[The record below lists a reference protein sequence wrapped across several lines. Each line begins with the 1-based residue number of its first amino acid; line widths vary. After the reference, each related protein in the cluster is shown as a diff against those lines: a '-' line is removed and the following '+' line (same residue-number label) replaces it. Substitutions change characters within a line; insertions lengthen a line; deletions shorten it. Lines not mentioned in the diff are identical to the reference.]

1 MEFSEALTLL
11 FCVSARLKPYNKTL
25 IQHNK
30 KDYIIMKKTYI
41 TPSVEVIKVDV
52 ANMMATSMPIVDGT
66 VDTNNVADQLSREM
80 NRSIEMLNQV
90 WQ

>member
-1 MEFSEALTLL
+1 M
-11 FCVSARLKPYNKTL
+11 R
-25 IQHNK
+25 
-30 KDYIIMKKTYI
+30 KTYI

-52 ANMMATSMPIVDGT
+52 ASMMATSMPIVDGT
-66 VDTNNVADQLSREM
+66 TVNTNDVSNQLSREM

>member
-1 MEFSEALTLL
+1 M
-11 FCVSARLKPYNKTL
+11 R
-25 IQHNK
+25 
-30 KDYIIMKKTYI
+30 KTYI

-66 VDTNNVADQLSREM
+66 TVDTNDVADQLSREM

>member
-1 MEFSEALTLL
+1 M
-11 FCVSARLKPYNKTL
+11 R
-25 IQHNK
+25 
-30 KDYIIMKKTYI
+30 KTYI

-66 VDTNNVADQLSREM
+66 TVDTNNVADQLSREM

>member
-1 MEFSEALTLL
+1 MQRPPNGSNQ
-11 FCVSARLKPYNKTL
+11 KHYNK
-25 IQHNK
+25 
-30 KDYIIMKKTYI
+30 MKKTYMA
-41 TPSVEVIKVDV
+41 PAVEVIKVDV
-52 ANMMATSMPIVDGT
+52 ANMMATSMPIVDGTT

>member
-1 MEFSEALTLL
+1 
-11 FCVSARLKPYNKTL
+11 
-25 IQHNK
+25 
-30 KDYIIMKKTYI
+30 MKKTYMA
-41 TPSVEVIKVDV
+41 PAVEVIKVDV

-66 VDTNNVADQLSREM
+66 TVDTNNVTDQLSREM

>member
-1 MEFSEALTLL
+1 
-11 FCVSARLKPYNKTL
+11 
-25 IQHNK
+25 
-30 KDYIIMKKTYI
+30 MKKTYMAP
-41 TPSVEVIKVDV
+41 TMEVIKVDV

-66 VDTNNVADQLSREM
+66 VNTNDVANQLSREM

>member
-1 MEFSEALTLL
+1 
-11 FCVSARLKPYNKTL
+11 
-25 IQHNK
+25 
-30 KDYIIMKKTYI
+30 MKKTYMS
-41 TPSVEVIKVDV
+41 PSVEVIKVDV

-66 VDTNNVADQLSREM
+66 VDTNDVANQLSREM

>member
-1 MEFSEALTLL
+1 MFIIILVNMRRFIVFFAFLL
-11 FCVSARLKPYNKTL
+11 KKKA
-25 IQHNK
+25 NK
-30 KDYIIMKKTYI
+30 KENKEMKKTYMA
-41 TPSVEVIKVDV
+41 PSVEVIKVDV

-66 VDTNNVADQLSREM
+66 VNTNDVANQLSREM

>member
-1 MEFSEALTLL
+1 
-11 FCVSARLKPYNKTL
+11 
-25 IQHNK
+25 
-30 KDYIIMKKTYI
+30 MKKTYMA
-41 TPSVEVIKVDV
+41 PAVEVIKVDV

-66 VDTNNVADQLSREM
+66 EVNTNNVADQLSREM

>member
-1 MEFSEALTLL
+1 
-11 FCVSARLKPYNKTL
+11 
-25 IQHNK
+25 
-30 KDYIIMKKTYI
+30 MKKTYMS
-41 TPSVEVIKVDV
+41 PSVEVIKVDV

-66 VDTNNVADQLSREM
+66 TVDTDNVANQLSREM

>member
-1 MEFSEALTLL
+1 
-11 FCVSARLKPYNKTL
+11 
-25 IQHNK
+25 
-30 KDYIIMKKTYI
+30 MKKTYI
-41 TPSVEVIKVDV
+41 SPSVEVIKVDV
-52 ANMMATSMPIVDGT
+52 ANMMATSMPIVDGTT

>member
-1 MEFSEALTLL
+1 
-11 FCVSARLKPYNKTL
+11 
-25 IQHNK
+25 
-30 KDYIIMKKTYI
+30 MKKTYMA
-41 TPSVEVIKVDV
+41 PAVEVIKVDV

-66 VDTNNVADQLSREM
+66 VNTNDVANQLSREM

>member
-1 MEFSEALTLL
+1 M
-11 FCVSARLKPYNKTL
+11 
-25 IQHNK
+25 
-30 KDYIIMKKTYI
+30 

-66 VDTNNVADQLSREM
+66 VNTNDVANQLSREM
-80 NRSIEMLNQV
+80 NRSAELLEQL